1 MIISEINYD
10 RDQNIWKSIVVG
22 PGPKKG
28 WETLIYM
35 SVRAPGAMRRAEN
48 YLSTATIAHIFA
60 L

>member
-22 PGPKKG
+22 PGPNKG